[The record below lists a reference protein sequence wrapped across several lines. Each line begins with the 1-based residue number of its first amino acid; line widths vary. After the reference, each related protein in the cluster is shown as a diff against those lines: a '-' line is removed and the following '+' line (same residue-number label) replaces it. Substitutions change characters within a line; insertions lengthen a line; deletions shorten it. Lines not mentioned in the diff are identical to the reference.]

1 MSKTIIVSNRLPI
14 SIKKDEEGNLEYI
27 PSSGGLATGLGSI
40 YKKGNNLWLGWPGT
54 FFTKEKN
61 KEAVTENLHKEN
73 MAPVFLTEDD
83 IHNFYEGFSNS
94 TLWPLFHYFTQYVE
108 YNPEFWESYVEVNRK
123 FCEETLKYADESDV
137 IWVHD
142 YQLLLLPEM
151 IREKLPNATIGF
163 FNHIPFPSFEI
174 FRSLPW
180 RKQILNGMLGAD
192 LIGFHTYDDMRHFLS
207 AVSRITGIDHS
218 MGHLKSSNRI
228 ITVDALPMGID
239 YKKFSEAAISKE
251 TQKEVKQYYSYLNSQ
266 QLILSIDRLDYSKGI
281 PQRLKAF
288 DTYLERYADSREK
301 VSLILLVVPSRDQV
315 EHYAH
320 LKEELDELVG
330 RINGKYGTLNWTPVY
345 YFYRSL
351 PFSKLSA
358 LYCMADVALITPIR
372 DGMNLVC
379 KEYVASRLDRS
390 GVLILSETAG
400 SAKELADSILVNP
413 NDHDQIV
420 EAIHQ
425 ALEMPEDEQDVH
437 MSEMQDK
444 LKRYDIHRW
453 VDVFMERLI
462 YTKEK
467 QKELNAR
474 HLGGRASQLITNN
487 YKNANKRL
495 ICLDYDGTLVGFHG
509 DPQKAEPDEELLSII
524 EALTKDPNNSVVI
537 ISGRDKDTLEGW
549 LGHFD
554 LEFIAEHGV
563 WFKEKGK
570 EWAMAD
576 NLVQDWQEEIL
587 QILELYVD
595 RTPGTFIEKK
605 DYSLVWHYRKA
616 DTGFGDMRA
625 RELVSNLQY
634 LTSNMDIQ
642 VLEGNKVIE
651 VKNAGVNKGKA
662 ALKWLAKEEWEF
674 ITALGDDWTDE
685 DTFHVMPDGAFTIK
699 VGLTSSEAR
708 YNIKSYVE
716 VRELLKSFIV

>member
-14 SIKKDEEGNLEYI
+14 SIKKDQEGNLEYI

-61 KEAVTENLHKEN
+61 KEAVTENLQKEN

-108 YNPEFWESYVEVNRK
+108 YNPDFWESYVEVNRK

-180 RKQILNGMLGAD
+180 RKEILNGMLGAD

-239 YKKFSEAAISKE
+239 YKKFSEAAISKD

-288 DTYLERYADSREK
+288 DTYLEKYAESREK

-425 ALEMPEDEQDVH
+425 ALQMPEDEQDLH

-474 HLGGRASQLITNN
+474 HLGERASQLITNN

-509 DPQKAEPDEELLSII
+509 DPQKAEPDEELLTII
-524 EALTKDPNNSVVI
+524 EALTKDKNNAVVI

-570 EWAMAD
+570 DWTMAD

-716 VRELLKSFIV
+716 VRELLKSFIE

>member
-14 SIKKDEEGNLEYI
+14 SIKKDDEGNLEYT

-54 FFTKEKN
+54 ILTKEKN
-61 KEAVTENLHKEN
+61 KDLVTESLQNEN
-73 MAPVFLTEDD
+73 MAPVFLTEEDL
-83 IHNFYEGFSNS
+83 HNFYEGFSNS

-108 YNPEFWESYVEVNRK
+108 YNPTFWESYVEVNK
-123 FCEETLKYADESDV
+123 KYCDAVLEYADESDI

-142 YQLLLLPEM
+142 YQLLLLPQM

-180 RKQILNGMLGAD
+180 RKELLNGMLGAD

-288 DTYLERYADSREK
+288 DTYLEKYAESREK

-351 PFSKLSA
+351 PFNKLSA

-379 KEYVASRLDRS
+379 KEYIASRLDRS

-425 ALEMPEDEQDVH
+425 ALEMSEDEQDAH

-474 HLGGRASQLITNN
+474 HLGERASQLITTN
-487 YKNANKRL
+487 YKNASKRL

-509 DPQKAEPDEELLSII
+509 DPQKAKPDEELLSII
-524 EALTKDPNNSVVI
+524 ESLTQDKNNSVVI
-537 ISGRDKDTLEGW
+537 ISGRDRDTLEGW

-570 EWAMAD
+570 EWTMAD

-605 DYSLVWHYRKA
+605 DYSLVWHYRRA
-616 DTGFGDMRA
+616 DIGFGDMRA

-642 VLEGNKVIE
+642 ILEGNKVIE

-716 VRELLKSFIV
+716 VRELLKSFIQ